1 MESKIKGYFTA
12 SEYGRRIRY
21 GEFEYRGRTYFV
33 RYAGWFAASD
43 EEPWMQHKK
52 EQERIDRI
60 IEDESKPQKEYKPE
74 DSAEYALD
82 QFLNYVN
89 S

>member
-1 MESKIKGYFTA
+1 MKSKIKGYFTA
-12 SEYGRRIRY
+12 SEYGQKIRY
-21 GEFEYRGRTYFV
+21 GEFEYRGRIYYV

-60 IEDESKPQKEYKPE
+60 IEDESKPQRKYKPE
-74 DSAEYALD
+74 DSAEYALE
-82 QFLNYVN
+82 QFWNYVN